1 MDLIM
6 KSVSWVNDAV
16 WNKYVGS
23 GLKGVTQCLYRG
35 SFSHDMYCSLLC
47 YLVEESWLLVN
58 NSNSCHVQA
67 VSYS

>member
-23 GLKGVTQCLYRG
+23 GLKR
-35 SFSHDMYCSLLC
+35 SHTM
-47 YLVEESWLLVN
+47 LVPRQLFT
-58 NSNSCHVQA
+58 
-67 VSYS
+67 